1 MQRETKLNKGIKPMR
16 NILKNHS
23 EVAHFW
29 ANKIQPSGKACNMFY
44 NKDIIYSY
52 GYHFPIAKHINNNLI
67 LFTSKGYSISTSKH
81 LGITRSAIPS
91 EIEVLT
97 VPFIEVYND
106 RSNKGLHIDNI
117 KYFINQIREN
127 FNKSERARK
136 YKEMY
141 LRNGLANINNMKRYL
156 ELFRVKS
163 KLPNNLKKAVN
174 MFLNMDNTEIM
185 EVIKAEQDI
194 QKKAELQRKKEQEKK
209 FLELLPKWKN
219 NEVYNLPYHNR
230 QYLRLVNDEIETSL
244 HTKISIDTFQK
255 YYAMLKSGKS
265 LVNEKIDYYRVT
277 KQDSNLLTIGCH
289 VIPVSEINYI
299 ANLLK

>member
-1 MQRETKLNKGIKPMR
+1 MKNV
-16 NILKNHS
+16 LKNHN

-29 ANKIQPSGKACNMFY
+29 ANKVQPSGKACNMFFDS
-44 NKDIIYSY
+44 DIIYSY
-52 GYHFPIAKHINNNLI
+52 GYHFPMAKHINNNLI

-97 VPFIEVYND
+97 VPDIEVYND
-106 RSNKGLHIDNI
+106 RSNKDLHIDNI
-117 KYFINQIREN
+117 KYFINEIKEN
-127 FNKSERARK
+127 FGKSHRARK
-136 YKEMY
+136 YKSHY
-141 LRNGLANINNMKRYL
+141 LGTGLSKINSMKRYL
-156 ELFRVKS
+156 ELFRIKS
-163 KLPNNLKKAVN
+163 KLPNSLKKSVN
-174 MFLNMDNTEIM
+174 LFLNMDKSEIM

-194 QKKAELQRKKEQEKK
+194 QKKNELQKIAKQKRDFKK
-209 FLELLPKWKN
+209 LLPKWKN
-219 NEVYNLPYHNR
+219 NEVYNLPYHKE

-244 HTKISIDTFQK
+244 HTKISIDTFKK

-265 LVNEKIDYYRVT
+265 LVNEKIDHYRVT